1 MQSVNWPFFLFISTS
16 REITLGQFK
25 ELLKAVAGKYQK
37 DKKLDS
43 EEAAYQAMV
52 AAIIEHEPA
61 LHGTTVSIL
70 KT

>member
-1 MQSVNWPFFLFISTS
+1 M
-16 REITLGQFK
+16 
-25 ELLKAVAGKYQK
+25 AGKYQK